1 MRGSKLIRPAQQL
14 LQSRLQQLPATKTP
28 SISTQLWQIR
38 LNSSDTSS
46 SSITTPEAATIA
58 DLLTEELDLET
69 PPKPQLQD
77 SPVKETQEQ
86 LNRFPRSLQSLH
98 LQPLRRETEYGI
110 PSCDLQLRAYSARPI
125 EFFSDFALRAAYYLG
140 LPAFGP
146 TPLPRIVQRWTVPR
160 SHFIFKKSQENYER
174 ITLRR
179 LIQIR
184 DGHPETVQ
192 IWLAFLQK
200 HAYPGVGMKANMWE
214 FGALDA
220 AKEMDEAAKR
230 AAADIES
237 SWVHLG
243 QKKPLGTVKDV
254 KEMLQKERVTLAG
267 GRDMSIRPSPRLVR
281 PIINR
286 LQLQQ
291 RFSAATSNYS
301 TSSTSPRTP
310 PKGAKFEIPKDSTVF
325 SGIQPSGIPHLG
337 NYLGALRQWRR
348 LQDSAAAETSLYFSV
363 VDLHAIT
370 MPQKCDQLRQWRR
383 EALAALLAIGLD
395 PKRSVIFYQSSVPAH
410 SELMWLLS
418 CNASTGYLS
427 RMTQWKSKLDL
438 GNGER
443 LSLDD
448 KKVKAKLKLG
458 LFSYPVLQAADVL
471 VHRATHVPVGEDQAQ
486 HLEFAREC
494 ATNFNAIYGKQLVA
508 PETIICKVYNLSVLS
523 AQLVVAHV
531 YNGVADTHS
540 PPATLCQQQK
550 NNTAPTSKVMSLRDP
565 TQKMSK
571 SHADPR
577 SRITL
582 TDSADEIRSRIKTAL
597 TDSIDT
603 VYYDP
608 VARPGVANLF
618 ELLSTF
624 GKSGLEAAELG
635 GEGGPFAG
643 ASIQELKSAVADAVV
658 KGLAGIRERYLE
670 ILAKDDGK
678 YLDEVALEGAVKAR
692 ANAQKTMEVV
702 RAAIG
707 LS

>member
-1 MRGSKLIRPAQQL
+1 MKGSKLIRPAQQL
-14 LQSRLQQLPATKTP
+14 LQSRLQQQQFPTTITP
-28 SISTQLWQIR
+28 SVPTQLWQIR
-38 LNSSDTSS
+38 LNSSEYVLIIDGAGTSS
-46 SSITTPEAATIA
+46 SPTTTPEAAKIA
-58 DLLTEELDLET
+58 DVLTEELDAKT
-69 PPKPQLQD
+69 PPKPLQQD
-77 SPVKETQEQ
+77 SSTEEIQEH
-86 LNRFPRSLQSLH
+86 LARFPRSLQTLH
-98 LQPLRRETEYGI
+98 LQPLRRETQYGI

-184 DGHPETVQ
+184 DGNPETVQ

-200 HAYPGVGMKANMWE
+200 HAYSGVGMKANMWE

-220 AKEMDEAAKR
+220 AKEMDEAAKK

-237 SWVHLG
+237 SWVHFG
-243 QKKPLGTVKDV
+243 QKKPLGSVKDV

-267 GRDMSIRPSPRLVR
+267 
-281 PIINR
+281 
-286 LQLQQ
+286 
-291 RFSAATSNYS
+291 
-301 TSSTSPRTP
+301 
-310 PKGAKFEIPKDSTVF
+310 AKLEIPKDSVVF

-370 MPQKCDQLRQWRR
+370 MPQKSEQLRQWRR

-395 PKRSVIFYQSSVPAH
+395 PKRSVIFYQSAVPAH

-494 ATNFNAIYGKQLVA
+494 ATNFNAIYGKHLVA
-508 PETIICKVYNLSVLS
+508 PETIIS
-523 AQLVVAHV
+523 
-531 YNGVADTHS
+531 
-540 PPATLCQQQK
+540 
-550 NNTAPTSKVMSLRDP
+550 PTSKVMSLRDP

-571 SHADPR
+571 SHPDPR

-582 TDSADEIRSRIKTAL
+582 TDSADEIRARIKTAL

-608 VARPGVANLF
+608 VGRPGVANLF

-635 GEGGPFAG
+635 AEGGVLHG
-643 ASIQELKSAVADAVV
+643 ASIQELKAAVADAVV
-658 KGLAGIRERYLE
+658 EGLAGIRERYLE
-670 ILAKDDGK
+670 ILAKDDGN
-678 YLDEVALEGAVKAR
+678 YLDEVALEGAIKAR
-692 ANAQKTMEVV
+692 ANAENTMEVV
-702 RAAIG
+702 RGAIG
-707 LS
+707 LA